1 MSSSADAFVF
11 ACPCNDHIGVAFRRF
26 SEHLCA
32 QGIAD
37 ERTASIPSAIRPWE
51 KMMSHLKSDWRVA
64 LLAAGFLAAAP
75 TALYAQEP
83 PAQDPA
89 DEAEQAAPES
99 ATTPESATDPAA
111 ATAATPVPDTK
122 IDQFATAY
130 VAVQAIQAKTSEQL
144 STAPDTEKANQ
155 VKAAA
160 ENEMIKA
167 VQQSGLQV
175 DEFNQ
180 IAQAMASDVA
190 LRSKVI
196 EKVQQRSKG

>member
-1 MSSSADAFVF
+1 
-11 ACPCNDHIGVAFRRF
+11 
-26 SEHLCA
+26 
-32 QGIAD
+32 
-37 ERTASIPSAIRPWE
+37 
-51 KMMSHLKSDWRVA
+51 MMSHFKYDMRVA

-83 PAQDPA
+83 PEEDTAIQD
-89 DEAEQAAPES
+89 EQSMPESAAPES
-99 ATTPESATDPAA
+99 TTTEPGPAM
-111 ATAATPVPDTK
+111 ATAAVPDAK

-130 VAVQAIQAKTSEQL
+130 VAVQQIQAKTTEQL
-144 STAPDTEKANQ
+144 NTTPDTEKANQ

-160 ENEMIKA
+160 ENAMIQA

-180 IAQAMASDVA
+180 IAQLMASDVA

>member
-1 MSSSADAFVF
+1 
-11 ACPCNDHIGVAFRRF
+11 
-26 SEHLCA
+26 
-32 QGIAD
+32 
-37 ERTASIPSAIRPWE
+37 
-51 KMMSHLKSDWRVA
+51 MMSHLKSDLRVA

-75 TALYAQEP
+75 IALYAQEP
-83 PAQDPA
+83 PEEDTAIPESAAPDA
-89 DEAEQAAPES
+89 ATAPES
-99 ATTPESATDPAA
+99 TTTEPSATT
-111 ATAATPVPDTK
+111 ATAPVTDAK

-130 VAVQAIQAKTSEQL
+130 VAVQQIQAKTSEKL
-144 STAPDTEKANQ
+144 NTTPDTEKANQ

-160 ENEMIKA
+160 ENEMIQA

-180 IAQAMASDVA
+180 IAQLMASDVA